1 MHTRRANREVR
12 LPNFKKKYVAGALA
26 VGLIMGAGGIAAAY
40 FTATATGTGNVRVG
54 AATPFTVTQNTPL
67 PGALYP
73 GQHVT
78 TSFNINNTGGG
89 IQHYAV
95 TVAVDH
101 TATTTVITAFQSA
114 SRAVVPGCKARWFT
128 TAITTGSSG
137 TLNPGASATLGVK
150 VTMTNGTA
158 AGSTQNACQ
167 TTFPKLTVSSG
178 GPAGFALFEAEGG
191 TASWA
196 SNTKATLSIPEHS
209 PTYKS
214 TATADGAAAGIEVLN
229 PPAALPAT
237 PPTFTTSAYGA
248 GSPRWVIQFTGGA
261 QVVGYPPQ
269 AGSAAN
275 TWGTGVII
283 TVPYGSSW
291 TTVKTQASGLHVK
304 DAFIVATT
312 GQPTPFTDAITNVHY
327 GTASF

>member
-1 MHTRRANREVR
+1 MKH
-12 LPNFKKKYVAGALA
+12 PNFKKRYVAGALA
-26 VGLIMGAGGIAAAY
+26 AGLIMGAAGIAAAY
-40 FTATATGTGNVRVG
+40 FTATATGTGHVSVG

-78 TSFNINNTGGG
+78 TSFNIHNTGHG
-89 IQHYAV
+89 IQRYSA

-101 TATTTVITAFQSA
+101 TANGTIITAFQTA
-114 SRAVVPGCKARWFT
+114 NRAAVPGCKYSWFT
-128 TAITTGSSG
+128 TTITSASSG
-137 TLNPGASATLGVK
+137 TLNPNANATLGVR
-150 VTMTNGTA
+150 VTMTNGTGS
-158 AGSTQNACQ
+158 GSTQNACQ

-191 TASWA
+191 VASWT
-196 SNTKATLSIPEHS
+196 NTTQATLSIPTANS

-214 TATADGAAAGIEVLN
+214 TTTAIGAGAGIEVLN
-229 PPAALPAT
+229 PPAALPTNA
-237 PPTFTTSAYGA
+237 PSFTTSAYGG
-248 GSPRWVIQFTGGA
+248 GSPRWVIQFTGGG

-275 TWGTGVII
+275 TWGTGSGGIS
-283 TVPYGSSW
+283 VPYGSNW
-291 TTVKTQASGLHVK
+291 TTVKTAAFGLTVK

-312 GQPTPFTDAITNVHY
+312 GQPTPFTDAITNVSY
-327 GTASF
+327 GTAKF